1 MTTNRN
7 EQSEQG
13 GIYARRIEAE
23 NVVSGTQM
31 QGGDAQTA
39 AALVQLAQAIRR
51 GDIHADEIKARN
63 LVSGLQYIA
72 DPAQAN
78 VEDLCRELAALRTQ
92 LEQAI
97 AAQEIPDAADAE
109 DARESLAAAE
119 TELSK
124 PEPHG
129 NRVLRKL
136 DEFSQII
143 TRSAETADG
152 AGKIGALVI
161 QLAPVAAALWQIAQR
176 VLGG

>member
-7 EQSEQG
+7 DQSEQG

-23 NVVSGTQM
+23 NVVSGTQV

-51 GDIHADEIKARN
+51 GDIR
-63 LVSGLQYIA
+63 
-72 DPAQAN
+72 
-78 VEDLCRELAALRTQ
+78 
-92 LEQAI
+92 
-97 AAQEIPDAADAE
+97 
-109 DARESLAAAE
+109 
-119 TELSK
+119 
-124 PEPHG
+124 
-129 NRVLRKL
+129 L